1 MPAARQEDV
10 ELGEITSTSGKV
22 QVEVRI
28 GTTTTLEVRTVEE
41 LRGALKEID
50 NNLTV
55 SAMYS
60 VHLSGSGDVC

>member
-10 ELGEITSTSGKV
+10 ELGEITSTSGK
-22 QVEVRI
+22 VEVRI